1 MYELPTEITIG
12 GRQYG
17 IRNRGDYRVVL
28 DAFSAL
34 EDAELNQSERIISAL
49 IIFYEDLNDIEDVF
63 ELSDM
68 ETAVKEMY
76 RFFNCFA
83 PETVKKAKK
92 LIDWEQDSNLI
103 SSAVN
108 KVSGVEIRT
117 EPYIHW
123 WTFVSYYMAIGDC
136 VLSTVVSI
144 REKTLTGAKLEKW
157 ERDYIHDN
165 PQYFNWNHKTVDE
178 IEAEEWLKSVWNKE

>member
-34 EDAELNQSERIISAL
+34 EDAELDQNERIISAL
-49 IIFYEDLNDIEDVF
+49 IIFYEDLNYIEDVF

-165 PQYFNWNHKTVDE
+165 PQYFSWNHKTVDE
-178 IEAEEWLKSVWNKE
+178 LEAEEWLKSVWNKE